1 MRIFVWWHIYMCVF
15 HYSYVFTLRSM
26 KLKHTQKIK
35 IVIIIKKKKNNKT
48 TKTKI
53 NKKEISQ

>member
-35 IVIIIKKKKNNKT
+35 IVIIIKKKKT
-48 TKTKI
+48 TKQQKQ
-53 NKKEISQ
+53 K